1 MVKVAIVGAAGGI
14 GQPLSLLMKL
24 NPKVTQLALYD
35 VVPLAHGVAADVSH
49 INTPAKVS
57 AKAGKKPGKDKDGK
71 DCLVDCEGHPM
82 HECLK
87 DADIVIIPAGVPRKP
102 GMTRQ
107 DLFAINAGI
116 VAGIADC
123 IAEVC
128 PNALVGII
136 SNPVNSTVPIFCETM
151 KKHGKLNPKKIFG
164 VSTLDILRAN
174 TFVAELKGL
183 DVNKVNVPVIG
194 GHSGNTIVPLLSR
207 ATPGPITFTK
217 EELDKLTVRIQNAGT
232 EVVEAKAGAGSATL
246 SMAQAGA
253 RFANSLIRGLSGE
266 AGVMECTYVISDA
279 CKECEY
285 FATEVEL
292 GKEGV
297 AKIHPIGKV
306 SDYEQALIEKCVSEL
321 KGNVKEG
328 VDFVAQKK

>member
-1 MVKVAIVGAAGGI
+1 MVKVCIIGAAGGI

-24 NPKVTQLALYD
+24 NTAVTQLSLYD
-35 VVPLAHGVAADVSH
+35 VVPLVAGVAADVSH

-57 AKAGKKPGKDKDGK
+57 SKSGQPPEASAQNMRDA
-71 DCLVDCEGHPM
+71 
-82 HECLK
+82 LK
-87 DADIVIIPAGVPRKP
+87 DANIVIIPAGVPRKP

-116 VAGIADC
+116 VKGIAEGVAD
-123 IAEVC
+123 AC

-136 SNPVNSTVPIFCETM
+136 SNPVNSTVPIFCEVL
-151 KKHGKLNPKKIFG
+151 KAKLGDKFKPGHIFG

-207 ATPGPITFTK
+207 AVPGPINFTQ
-217 EELDKLTVRIQNAGT
+217 EELEKLTVRIQNAGT

-253 RFANSLIRGLSGE
+253 RFANSLIRGLKGE
-266 AGVMECTYVISDA
+266 AGVVECTYVISTDTQHGCA
-279 CKECEY
+279 Y

-297 AKIHPIGKV
+297 QKINPIGKV
-306 SDYEQALIEKCVSEL
+306 SEYEQKLIDKAIAEL
-321 KGNVKEG
+321 KGNIQEG
-328 VDFVAQKK
+328 IDFTQKK